1 MFDRTISDR
10 TMSER
15 TISEKSMLFADAL
28 DSSWTERTRRGWTT
42 LTSFGV
48 QALIAT
54 VLIILP
60 MLRPM
65 GLPSF
70 HQLSTPISLGQP
82 QGETPAAGARAHSA
96 VAPIRRTEFFF
107 RRPSSLPLRWR
118 GPADEG
124 LPQTPASDPYIPGTP
139 VGDLHGVRGLFS
151 EGTHPVLPAPAPPA
165 AVAHPLRLS
174 HMSEG
179 NLIRKV
185 QPIYPAL
192 ARSARIQGTV
202 VLQAV
207 ISRQGTIENLSV
219 VNGHPMLVSAA
230 IDAVRQWR
238 YRPYI
243 LNNEPVE
250 VETQITVNFSLNGN
264 WLRIS
269 FRFLVS
275 SFQRSQQLETGSHLT
290 MNQNSDIAGFLR
302 G

>member
-1 MFDRTISDR
+1 MSDRTMFDR

-48 QALIAT
+48 QALIAS

-82 QGETPAAGARAHSA
+82 LAETPAAGARAHSA
-96 VAPIRRTEFFF
+96 VAPIRPPEFFF
-107 RRPSSLPLRWR
+107 RRPSSLPLRWH
-118 GPADEG
+118 GSVDEG
-124 LPQTPASDPYIPGTP
+124 LPQTPASGFYIPGAT
-139 VGDLHGVRGLFS
+139 VGGDLSGVRDLFS
-151 EGTHPVLPAPAPPA
+151 EGTHPVLPAPAPAA

-185 QPIYPAL
+185 QPTYPAL

-219 VNGHPMLVSAA
+219 VNGHPMLVAAA

-264 WLRIS
+264 
-269 FRFLVS
+269 
-275 SFQRSQQLETGSHLT
+275 
-290 MNQNSDIAGFLR
+290 
-302 G
+302 